1 MREIS
6 AVRPSPIAGSWYPGN
21 RVALQSDIQM
31 YIDQA
36 APCAIQERI
45 FGLIAPHAGY
55 FYSGATAGHAY
66 RCVQGQTF
74 DICAVFSPLHDY
86 QPFDLLTTGHSAYAT
101 PLGEIPVAADLV
113 NEIDA
118 ELQSVPADL
127 FLQRIANDREHSLE
141 IQLPFL
147 QVALKDKFELLPI
160 MVRTHNPEKLQQT
173 ACVIAKALSN
183 KRILV
188 VASTDLSHFYP
199 ETTANSLDKTMTAA
213 FVKFDPE
220 GVLDA
225 EASRTGFACGAGA
238 VALALW
244 TTRLQGAKQVTL
256 LHHTTSAE
264 ASGDTS
270 SVVGYAAA
278 AITG

>member
-6 AVRPSPIAGSWYPGN
+6 AIRPSPIAGSWYPGS
-21 RVALQSDIQM
+21 RDALLSDIRG
-31 YIDQA
+31 YLAQA
-36 APCAIQERI
+36 APCVIKDKI

-55 FYSGATAGHAY
+55 FYSGAAAGYAY
-66 RCVQGQTF
+66 RCVQGQSY
-74 DICAVFSPLHDY
+74 DICAVFSPLHDF
-86 QPFDLLTTGHSAYAT
+86 QPYDFLTTGHTAYAT
-101 PLGEIPVAADLV
+101 PLGEIPVASALV
-113 NEIDA
+113 NEIDENLGA
-118 ELQSVPADL
+118 SSDL
-127 FLQRIANDREHSLE
+127 YLQRIANDREHSLE

-147 QVALKDKFELLPI
+147 QVALKEQFKLLPV
-160 MVRTHNPEKLQQT
+160 MVRTHDPEKLQ
-173 ACVIAKALSN
+173 AAASVIAKSFGS
-183 KRILV
+183 KRVLV

-199 ETTANSLDKTMTAA
+199 ERIANTYDKAMTTHFID
-213 FVKFDPE
+213 FDPE
-220 GVLDA
+220 GVLRA
-225 EASRTGFACGAGA
+225 EVKQEGFACGAGA

-244 TTRLQGAKQVTL
+244 TTRLLGASKVTL

>member
-6 AVRPSPIAGSWYPGN
+6 AVRPSPIAGSWYPGS
-21 RVALQSDIQM
+21 RDALQSDIEM
-31 YIDQA
+31 YLDQA
-36 APCAIQERI
+36 APCDIQEKI
-45 FGLIAPHAGY
+45 YGLIAPHAGY
-55 FYSGATAGHAY
+55 YYSGSTSGYAY
-66 RCVQGQTF
+66 RCVQGQQY

-86 QPFDLLTTGHSAYAT
+86 QPFDLLTTGHAAYAT
-101 PLGEIPVAADLV
+101 PLGEVPIASDLV

-118 ELQSVPADL
+118 ELQESHSNL
-127 FLQRIANDREHSLE
+127 SLQRITNDREHSLE

-147 QVALKDKFELLPI
+147 QIALKGGFELVPI
-160 MVRTHNPEKLQQT
+160 MVRTHNPEKLQET
-173 ACVIAKALSN
+173 ARVIANTLSN
-183 KRILV
+183 KRVLV

-199 ETTANSLDKTMTAA
+199 EATANALDKAMTKY
-213 FVKFDPE
+213 FIKFDPE

-225 EASRTGFACGAGA
+225 EASHEGFACGAGA

-244 TTRLQGAKQVTL
+244 TTRFLGAKQVTL

-264 ASGDTS
+264 ASGDAS

>member
-1 MREIS
+1 
-6 AVRPSPIAGSWYPGN
+6 
-21 RVALQSDIQM
+21 LQSDIQR
-31 YIDQA
+31 YLDQA
-36 APCAIQERI
+36 APCGIQEKI

-55 FYSGATAGHAY
+55 FYSGSTAGYAY
-66 RCVQGQTF
+66 RCVQGLQY

-86 QPFDLLTTGHSAYAT
+86 QPFDLLTTGHAAYTT
-101 PLGEIPVAADLV
+101 PLGEIPVAASLV
-113 NEIDA
+113 NTIDT
-118 ELQSVPADL
+118 ELQEAHSNL
-127 FLQRIANDREHSLE
+127 FLQRITNDREHSLE

-147 QVALKDKFELLPI
+147 QVALKDGFELVPI
-160 MVRTHNPEKLQQT
+160 MVRTHASEKLQDT
-173 ACVIAKALSN
+173 ARVIAKTLAN
-183 KRILV
+183 KHVLV

-199 ETTANSLDKTMTAA
+199 ETTANALDENMTKN
-213 FVKFDPE
+213 FVNFDPQ

-225 EASRTGFACGAGA
+225 EAAREGFACGAGA

-244 TTRLQGAKQVTL
+244 TTRFLGAKQVTL